1 MTSYADL
8 SGIFHIQQKYLTDL
22 SYQSQD
28 GTNAAQLYIDLQNK
42 LDSAYQ
48 SYSAANPSISKTLT
62 NQNDMK
68 DIITSE
74 YNRLQTK
81 KGQVDTALFGQ
92 RRMAAFSES
101 YSQKYQAQMK
111 ILYVIIIVSLT
122 YLALSVIH
130 SFIPVPDV
138 LFNVI
143 TITVGIIGFIIIV
156 MTLRD
161 IRRRYNM
168 DFTKL
173 NLANPVNIMEQSG
186 RGTYDDNFYKPL
198 FCVGE
203 ACCPAGNKSGAIWD
217 SLNQQCLSAKTVM
230 GNIAGAKQAFTTISQ
245 LNGVNAAV
253 APYAPSEIN
262 SYTKI

>member
-1 MTSYADL
+1 MTSYSDL
-8 SGIFHIQQKYLTDL
+8 SGIFYIQKQHLYDL
-22 SYQSQD
+22 SYLA
-28 GTNAAQLYIDLQNK
+28 TNKVGDVSDLYSKLQTK
-42 LDSAYQ
+42 LDSTYDAYA
-48 SYSAANPSISKTLT
+48 AANPSIRKTLT
-62 NQNDMK
+62 NQTEMSN
-68 DIITSE
+68 IVQNE
-74 YNRLQTK
+74 YNRLNTK

-130 SFIPVPDV
+130 TFIPVPDV

-143 TITVGIIGFIIIV
+143 TVSVAIIGLIIIV
-156 MTLRD
+156 MTIRD

-168 DFTKL
+168 DFSKL
-173 NLANPVNIMEQSG
+173 NLSDPINMIERSG
-186 RGTYDDNFYKPL
+186 KGSYDDNFYKPL

-203 ACCPAGNKSGAIWD
+203 ACCPQGNPSGAVWD
-217 SLNQQCLSAKTVM
+217 QLNQQCLSSKTIM
-230 GNIAGAKQAFTTISQ
+230 GNVSVKKDSFTTISQ
-245 LNGVNAAV
+245 LNDVNV
-253 APYAPSEIN
+253 ITPYSPSEIN

>member
-8 SGIFHIQQKYLTDL
+8 SGIFHIQRKYLTDL
-22 SYQSQD
+22 SYQAQD
-28 GTNAAQLYIDLQNK
+28 STNAAQLFIDLQNK
-42 LDSAYQ
+42 LDTAYQ
-48 SYSAANPSISKTLT
+48 SYSAVNPSISKTLT
-62 NQNDMK
+62 NQTDMK
-68 DIITSE
+68 NIITSE
-74 YNRLQTK
+74 YNRLATK

-143 TITVGIIGFIIIV
+143 TITVGIIGLIIIV
-156 MTLRD
+156 MTIRD

-173 NLANPVNIMEQSG
+173 NLANPVNMMEKSG
-186 RGTYDDNFYKPL
+186 NGTYDDNFYKPL

-203 ACCPAGNKSGAIWD
+203 ACCPSGNKTGAIWD
-217 SLNQQCLSAKTVM
+217 PLNQQCLSAKTVM
-230 GNIAGAKQAFTTISQ
+230 GNVAGTKTQGFTTISQ
-245 LNGVNAAV
+245 LNGANVV

>member
-22 SYQSQD
+22 SYQAQD
-28 GTNAAQLYIDLQNK
+28 GTDTAQLFIDLQGK
-42 LDSAYQ
+42 LDNAYN
-48 SYSAANPSISKTLT
+48 SYRTVNPSISKTLT
-62 NQNDMK
+62 NQTDMK
-68 DIITSE
+68 NIITNE

-138 LFNVI
+138 IFNVI
-143 TITVGIIGFIIIV
+143 TITVGIIGLIIIV
-156 MTLRD
+156 MTIRD

-173 NLANPVNIMEQSG
+173 NLANPVNMMEQSG
-186 RGTYDDNFYKPL
+186 KGDYDDNFYKPL
-198 FCVGE
+198 FCIGE
-203 ACCPAGNKSGAIWD
+203 ACCPAGNKTGAIWD
-217 SLNQQCLSAKTVM
+217 PLNQQCLSAKTVM
-230 GNIAGAKQAFTTISQ
+230 GNILGTKQSFTTISQ
-245 LNGVNAAV
+245 LNGANIGV

>member
-1 MTSYADL
+1 MTSYSDL
-8 SGIFHIQQKYLTDL
+8 SGIFYIQKQHLYDL
-22 SYQSQD
+22 SYLA
-28 GTNAAQLYIDLQNK
+28 TNKVGDVSDLYSKLQTK
-42 LDSAYQ
+42 LDSSYDAYA
-48 SYSAANPSISKTLT
+48 AANPSINKTLT
-62 NQNDMK
+62 SQTEMSNIIQN
-68 DIITSE
+68 E
-74 YNRLQTK
+74 YNRLNTK

-101 YSQKYQAQMK
+101 YSQKYRAQMK
-111 ILYVIIIVSLT
+111 ILYIIIIVSLT

-130 SFIPVPDV
+130 TFIPVPDV

-143 TITVGIIGFIIIV
+143 TVSVGIIGLIIIV
-156 MTLRD
+156 MTIRD

-173 NLANPVNIMEQSG
+173 NLSDPINMIERSG
-186 RGTYDDNFYKPL
+186 EGTYNDNFYKPL

-203 ACCPAGNKSGAIWD
+203 ACCPQGNPSGAVWD
-217 SLNQQCLSAKTVM
+217 SLNQQCLSSKTIM
-230 GNIAGAKQAFTTISQ
+230 GNVAVKKDAFTTISQ
-245 LNGVNAAV
+245 LNDGNII